1 MQFHNSREAI
11 TCRACPLRLSGAFA
25 PVSRSEIAALQ
36 AYKTGHLEFAA
47 GRDMLPRVGKGHFY
61 TLFSGWA
68 FRYALVDGGER
79 QILNFLLPGDLF
91 GFERVFGAPP
101 HYGVLS
107 ATVAELCVFPAAG
120 FAKFAEANPRLAME
134 IARLAYSDARLADLR
149 MTTLGRRPA
158 DARTAALFI
167 ELYDRMVDRRM
178 IHGEAIRVPVT
189 HEQLADALGLTSVYV
204 SRTLQLLDRQGLA
217 HFERGTLVI
226 RDLSGLRALA
236 GANGTGNGD
245 GNGRSLPPLL

>member
-1 MQFHNSREAI
+1 MQFKNSKEAI

-25 PVSRSEIAALQ
+25 HASRPEIAAIQ
-36 AYKTGHLEFAA
+36 AFKSGHLEFAA
-47 GRDMLPRVGKGHFY
+47 GRDMLPRAGNGHFY

-68 FRYALVDGGER
+68 FRYALVDGGDR
-79 QILNFLLPGDLF
+79 QILNFLLPGDLI
-91 GFERVFGAPP
+91 GFEGVFGVLP

-107 ATVAELCVFPAAG
+107 ATVAELCAFPIAG
-120 FAKFAEANPRLAME
+120 FAKFAEANPRLGME
-134 IARLAYSDARLADLR
+134 IARLSYSDGRLADHR
-149 MTTLGRRPA
+149 MTALGRRPA

-167 ELYDRMVDRRM
+167 ELYDRLLDRKM
-178 IHGEAIRVPVT
+178 INGDAIAVPVT

-226 RDLSGLRALA
+226 NDLRGLRALA
-236 GANGTGNGD
+236 GANGKD
-245 GNGRSLPPLL
+245 GRPSLAPLL